1 MSVTRIPIDGLWRC
15 LCPAIDQIAL
25 SYAARQ
31 RKPLR
36 RSPPR
41 PRLEECLATKAA
53 RSSKS
58 CQQTR
63 HTHTAMQRRKRD
75 LAERD
80 HAEGRFF
87 RKQETT
93 RMRSDHLPTFEALE
107 DVPIAH
113 LHDSLRRLRT
123 EEGSFKKVSDLVT
136 HLIKERGEK
145 PSLLH
150 YDALIRANA
159 DAKHGSAGVVA
170 DLLRDMKADGVAAD
184 AGLYHSVL
192 QVSILRYA
200 IELALTV
207 VGARDTSRLPFTY
220 RNSARDEGALV
231 RHYN

>member
-1 MSVTRIPIDGLWRC
+1 
-15 LCPAIDQIAL
+15 
-25 SYAARQ
+25 
-31 RKPLR
+31 
-36 RSPPR
+36 
-41 PRLEECLATKAA
+41 
-53 RSSKS
+53 
-58 CQQTR
+58 
-63 HTHTAMQRRKRD
+63 MQRRKRD